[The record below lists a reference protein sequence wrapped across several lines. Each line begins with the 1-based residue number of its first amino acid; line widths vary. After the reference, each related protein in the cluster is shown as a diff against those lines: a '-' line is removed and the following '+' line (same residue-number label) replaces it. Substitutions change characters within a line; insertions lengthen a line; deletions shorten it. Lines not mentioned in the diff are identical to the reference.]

1 MEQTVNKPRC
11 YKEKK
16 LLLAY
21 KLSMEQTFNT
31 DMAYDFWAEWWPED
45 LQVFAENPAEWD
57 RAFTWVQ
64 RYVETHDTTQIERS
78 LYLKRHEQ
86 KRKLNK
92 TYGKLGGRVV
102 ITKATLKNGKLARYL
117 LMLDGQRR
125 GGNFASLMDY
135 GKKLQELQKTKE

>member
-1 MEQTVNKPRC
+1 MEQNITKPRC

-21 KLSMEQTFNT
+21 KLSAEQMINS
-31 DMAYDFWAEWWPED
+31 DIAYDLWAKWWPED
-45 LQVFAENPAEWD
+45 LQTFAENSTEWD
-57 RAFTWVQ
+57 RAFAWVKK
-64 RYVETHDTTQIERS
+64 YIETHDTAQIERS
-78 LYLKRHEQ
+78 LYLKRNDQ

-92 TYGKLGGRVV
+92 AYRKLGGRVV

-117 LMLDGQRR
+117 LMLDDQRR

-135 GKKLQELQKTKE
+135 GKKLQALQKTE

>member
-1 MEQTVNKPRC
+1 MEQNITKPRC

-21 KLSMEQTFNT
+21 KLSAEQMINS
-31 DMAYDFWAEWWPED
+31 DIAYDLWAKWWPED
-45 LQVFAENPAEWD
+45 LQTFAENSTEWD
-57 RAFTWVQ
+57 RAFAWVKK
-64 RYVETHDTTQIERS
+64 YIETHDTAQIERS
-78 LYLKRHEQ
+78 LYLKRNEQ

-92 TYGKLGGRVV
+92 AYRKFGGRVV

-117 LMLDGQRR
+117 LMLDDQRR

-135 GKKLQELQKTKE
+135 GKKLQALQKTK

>member
-1 MEQTVNKPRC
+1 MEQNITKPRC

-21 KLSMEQTFNT
+21 KLSAEQMINS
-31 DMAYDFWAEWWPED
+31 DIAYDLWAKWWPED
-45 LQVFAENPAEWD
+45 LQTFAENSTEWD
-57 RAFTWVQ
+57 RAFAWVKK
-64 RYVETHDTTQIERS
+64 YIETHDTAQIERS
-78 LYLKRHEQ
+78 LYLKRNDQ

-92 TYGKLGGRVV
+92 AYRKLGGRVV

-117 LMLDGQRR
+117 LMLDDQRR

-135 GKKLQELQKTKE
+135 GKKLQALQKTK

>member
-21 KLSMEQTFNT
+21 KLSMEQSFNS
-31 DMAYDFWAEWWPED
+31 DIAYDLWAKWWSED
-45 LQVFAENPAEWD
+45 LQIFADNPAEWD
-57 RAFTWVQ
+57 RAFAWVK
-64 RYVETHDTTQIERS
+64 RYVETHDTAQIERS
-78 LYLKRHEQ
+78 LYLKRNGQ
-86 KRKLNK
+86 KRMLNK
-92 TYGKLGGRVV
+92 IVRQLGGYVV
-102 ITKATLKNGKLARYL
+102 LTKATLKNGKLARYL

-135 GKKLQELQKTKE
+135 GKKLQELQKTK

>member
-1 MEQTVNKPRC
+1 MEQNITKPRC

-21 KLSMEQTFNT
+21 KLSAEQMINS
-31 DMAYDFWAEWWPED
+31 DIAYDLWAKWWPED
-45 LQVFAENPAEWD
+45 LQTFAENSTEWD
-57 RAFTWVQ
+57 RAFAWVQ
-64 RYVETHDTTQIERS
+64 KYVETHDISQIERS
-78 LYLKRHEQ
+78 LYLKRNEQ

-92 TYGKLGGRVV
+92 AYRKLGGRVV

-117 LMLDGQRR
+117 LMLDDQRR

-135 GKKLQELQKTKE
+135 GKKLQALQKTK

>member
-1 MEQTVNKPRC
+1 MKQTTNKPRC

-21 KLSMEQTFNT
+21 KLSVEQSF
-31 DMAYDFWAEWWPED
+31 DSDIAYDFWAKWWPED

-64 RYVETHDTTQIERS
+64 RYIETHDTSQIERS
-78 LYLKRHEQ
+78 LYLKRNEQ

-92 TYGKLGGRVV
+92 TYRKLGGRVV

-125 GGNFASLMDY
+125 DGNFASLMDY
-135 GKKLQELQKTKE
+135 CKKLQALQKTE

>member
-1 MEQTVNKPRC
+1 MEQNITKPRC

-16 LLLAY
+16 LLLAH
-21 KLSMEQTFNT
+21 KLSMEQSF
-31 DMAYDFWAEWWPED
+31 DSDIAYDFWAKWWPED
-45 LQVFAENPAEWD
+45 LQIFAENPAEWD
-57 RAFTWVQ
+57 RAFAWVQ
-64 RYVETHDTTQIERS
+64 RYIETHDTAQIERS

-102 ITKATLKNGKLARYL
+102 ITKASLKNGKLARYL

-135 GKKLQELQKTKE
+135 GKKLHELKKTE

>member
-1 MEQTVNKPRC
+1 MQSNITKPRC

-21 KLSMEQTFNT
+21 KLSMEQMINSN
-31 DMAYDFWAEWWPED
+31 MAYDLWAKWWSED
-45 LQVFAENPAEWD
+45 LYIFADNPAEWD
-57 RAFTWVQ
+57 RTFTWVQ
-64 RYVETHDTTQIERS
+64 RYVETHDTAQIERS

-92 TYGKLGGRVV
+92 TYKRLGGRVV

-135 GKKLQELQKTKE
+135 GKKLQALQKTK

>member
-1 MEQTVNKPRC
+1 MEQNITKPRC

-21 KLSMEQTFNT
+21 KLSAEQMINS
-31 DMAYDFWAEWWPED
+31 DIAYDLWAKWWPED
-45 LQVFAENPAEWD
+45 LQTFAENSTEWD
-57 RAFTWVQ
+57 RAFSWVKK
-64 RYVETHDTTQIERS
+64 YIETHDTAQIERS
-78 LYLKRHEQ
+78 LYLKRNDQ

-92 TYGKLGGRVV
+92 AYRKLGGRVV

-117 LMLDGQRR
+117 LMLDDQRR

-135 GKKLQELQKTKE
+135 GKKLQALQKTK

>member
-21 KLSMEQTFNT
+21 KLSMEQPFNS
-31 DMAYDFWAEWWPED
+31 DIAYDLWAKWWSED
-45 LQVFAENPAEWD
+45 LQIFAENPAEWD
-57 RAFTWVQ
+57 RAFVWVK
-64 RYVETHDTTQIERS
+64 RYVETHDTAQIERS
-78 LYLKRHEQ
+78 LYLKRNGQ
-86 KRKLNK
+86 KRMLNK
-92 TYGKLGGRVV
+92 VYRKLGGWVV

-117 LMLDGQRR
+117 LMLDDQRR

-135 GKKLQELQKTKE
+135 GKKLQALQKTE

>member
-31 DMAYDFWAEWWPED
+31 DIAYDFWAEWWPED

-64 RYVETHDTTQIERS
+64 RYVETHDMAQIERS
-78 LYLKRHEQ
+78 LYLKRNGQ
-86 KRKLNK
+86 KRMTRDLHNPLN
-92 TYGKLGGRVV
+92 GW
-102 ITKATLKNGKLARYL
+102 
-117 LMLDGQRR
+117 
-125 GGNFASLMDY
+125 
-135 GKKLQELQKTKE
+135 

>member
-1 MEQTVNKPRC
+1 MEQTITKPRC

-21 KLSMEQTFNT
+21 KLSVEQSF
-31 DMAYDFWAEWWPED
+31 DSDIAYDFWAKWWPED
-45 LQVFAENPAEWD
+45 LRVFAENPAEWD
-57 RAFTWVQ
+57 RAFTWAQ
-64 RYVETHDTTQIERS
+64 RYIETHDTSQIERS
-78 LYLKRHEQ
+78 LYLKRNEQ

-92 TYGKLGGRVV
+92 TYRKLGGRVV

-125 GGNFASLMDY
+125 DGNFASLMDY
-135 GKKLQELQKTKE
+135 CKKLQKLQKTK

>member
-1 MEQTVNKPRC
+1 MEQNITKPRC

-21 KLSMEQTFNT
+21 KLSAEQMINS
-31 DMAYDFWAEWWPED
+31 DIAYDLWAKWWPED
-45 LQVFAENPAEWD
+45 LQTFAENSTEWD
-57 RAFTWVQ
+57 RAFAWVKK
-64 RYVETHDTTQIERS
+64 YIETHDTAQIERS
-78 LYLKRHEQ
+78 LYLKRNEQ

-92 TYGKLGGRVV
+92 AYRKLGGRVV

-117 LMLDGQRR
+117 LMLDDQRR

-135 GKKLQELQKTKE
+135 GKKLQALQKTK